1 MKTNEQ
7 LETLIQ
13 NLIERM
19 NRVEATVA
27 DSKLADHADNR
38 KAADAIDQAIAAL
51 ETAQAR
57 YVQTGKEYANIV
69 AELKAST
76 RKADGRLIRAH

>member
-27 DSKLADHADNR
+27 HLKPAVVDVAINVLEQSATEIEARRLKTLADN
-38 KAADAIDQAIAAL
+38 
-51 ETAQAR
+51 AR
-57 YVQTGKEYANIV
+57 WLAGKKHND
-69 AELKAST
+69 
-76 RKADGRLIRAH
+76 R